1 MPMTAALQRR
11 RDYAGPA
18 LLADGLRPFFLAAGV
33 WGALTI
39 LFWLP
44 LSMGTMTVD
53 SVFSPADWQIHEMLY
68 GYAVAAMAGFLL
80 TAIPNRTGR
89 LPVSGWPL
97 GVLALLWFCG
107 RVAMLASGKIGGLAA
122 AAIDVGFLAT
132 LAAVV
137 AREIITGKHSRSLP
151 ALAMLGLLIVGNV
164 VFHAEVLLYG
174 RADYGIRIA
183 LGTVVMSIVL
193 VGGGAVPGFTN
204 IWRTRENPGRMRVSF
219 SDFDAVALAVT
230 VLALIAWIAVPAQT
244 LTGALMI
251 VAGLSQAVRL
261 ARWAGDRTL
270 ADPLSLV
277 LHAGYAFVPLGF
289 LLIGASTWF
298 SAVPAS
304 AGIDAW
310 TSGAIGLTMLAVMT
324 RETLGHTGQPLQAG
338 AATLMIYICVLAA
351 ALLFIVAAIS
361 GSTILLEYAGMAWI
375 AGFAC
380 FVLLYGS
387 LLATHR
393 PAWAET
399 IAARCAENR

>member
-11 RDYAGPA
+11 REYAGPA

-53 SVFSPADWQIHEMLY
+53 SVFSPADWEVHEMLY
-68 GYAVAAMAGFLL
+68 GYAAAAMAGFLL
-80 TAIPNRTGR
+80 AAIPNRTGR

-97 GVLALLWFCG
+97 GVLALLWFAG
-107 RVAMLASGKIGGLAA
+107 RVAMLASGRIGGLTTGV
-122 AAIDVGFLAT
+122 IDVGFLAT

-137 AREIITGKHSRSLP
+137 AREIIAGKHSRSLP
-151 ALAMLGLLIVGNV
+151 VLAVLGLLIIGNV

-174 RADYGIRIA
+174 TADYGIRIA

-193 VGGGAVPGFTN
+193 VGGRAVPSVTN
-204 IWRTRENPGRMRVSF
+204 IWRTSENPGHVRVSF
-219 SDFDAVALAVT
+219 SNFDAAALAVT
-230 VLALIAWIAVPAQT
+230 ALALIAWIAVPAQP
-244 LTGALMI
+244 LTGALMV
-251 VAGLSQAVRL
+251 VAGFLQAVRL

-270 ADPLSLV
+270 ADPLRLV

-298 SAVPAS
+298 ASVPAS
-304 AGIDAW
+304 AGIQAW
-310 TSGAIGLTMLAVMT
+310 TGGAIGLTTLAVMT
-324 RETLGHTGQPLQAG
+324 RATLGHTGQPLQAG
-338 AATLMIYICVLAA
+338 AATLTIYICVLAA
-351 ALLFIVAAIS
+351 ALMFIVAAIS

-387 LLATHR
+387 LLATHKTAR
-393 PAWAET
+393 AET
-399 IAARCAENR
+399 RR